1 MDKRKLANQKVKNSL
16 LVALLELAQYTKWS
30 NITVTALISKSGVAR
45 SSFYRNFSS
54 IEDIVDYGIMQMN
67 EKYNRENPSLD
78 ENFRDKN
85 LMYFKFRFYKEHSDP
100 LLTFHHAQTSQTL
113 LAVINDFV
121 VDAYGDMPS
130 SSISKYELYYYS
142 GAFYNMVIHWLED
155 GAKESPE
162 DMAEEFIRIANAR
175 V

>member
-1 MDKRKLANQKVKNSL
+1 
-16 LVALLELAQYTKWS
+16 
-30 NITVTALISKSGVAR
+30 
-45 SSFYRNFSS
+45 
-54 IEDIVDYGIMQMN
+54 MN

-85 LMYFKFRFYKEHSDP
+85 LMYFKFRFYKEHSDL